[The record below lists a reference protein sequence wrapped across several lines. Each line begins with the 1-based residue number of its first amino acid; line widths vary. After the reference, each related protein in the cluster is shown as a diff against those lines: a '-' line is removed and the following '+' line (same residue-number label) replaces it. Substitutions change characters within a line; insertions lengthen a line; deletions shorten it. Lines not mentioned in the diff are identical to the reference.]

1 MYYNKFGEKG
11 KGESVQD
18 LTGIFLEYHKKMKQ
32 IFRRKG
38 FFDRMWIKLTN
49 FFPAPRGFLP
59 RTVQVAKTG
68 RKIGK

>member
-11 KGESVQD
+11 KGKSVQD
-18 LTGIFLEYHKKMKQ
+18 LTGIFWEYHKKMKQ

-49 FFPAPRGFLP
+49 FFPARRGFLP

-68 RKIGK
+68 RKNGN